1 MELLPLSAVAI
12 IVTTLIRFVYRY
24 LTRKSDVQVSSDIH
38 AMKYLH
44 NQLLFKD
51 DKIERLLKE
60 LNEVRNNL
68 SEQKRLVA
76 ILESTDWEVPCP
88 YWVRNTDHEFVHAN
102 LLYLKF
108 FNFKEESII
117 GKKDFEVFPKDIV
130 DRFRSTDN
138 EVLKG
143 NRDVVIDEYEG
154 SLIIKWKQSAG
165 RVTIGIAG
173 IVIPSGTL
181 DKNTILKLINYG
193 EDRREGQ

>member
-24 LTRKSDVQVSSDIH
+24 LTRKSDVQVSSDNH

-51 DKIERLLKE
+51 EKIERLLNE
-60 LNEVRNNL
+60 LNEVRDNL

-76 ILESTDWEVPCP
+76 ILESTDWEDPFP

-108 FNFKEESII
+108 FNFKDSII
-117 GKKDFEVFPKDIV
+117 GKKDRDVFPEEVVI
-130 DRFRSTDN
+130 RFRGTDD

-143 NRDVVIDEYEG
+143 KRDIVIDEYEG

-165 RVTIGIAG
+165 RIIIGIAG
-173 IVIPSGTL
+173 IVIPSNAL
-181 DKNTILKLINYG
+181 DKNTILKLIHYG

>member
-24 LTRKSDVQVSSDIH
+24 LTRKSDVQVSSDNH

-51 DKIERLLKE
+51 EKIERLLNE
-60 LNEVRNNL
+60 LNEVRDNL

-76 ILESTDWEVPCP
+76 ILESTDWEDPFP

-108 FNFKEESII
+108 FNFKDSII
-117 GKKDFEVFPKDIV
+117 GKKDRDVFPEEIV
-130 DRFRSTDN
+130 IRFRGTDD

-143 NRDVVIDEYEG
+143 KRDIVIDEYEG

-165 RVTIGIAG
+165 RIIIGIAG
-173 IVIPSGTL
+173 IVIPSNAL
-181 DKNTILKLINYG
+181 DKNTILKLIHYG